1 MSKSRLFSGKIK
13 KLGSTKLTADRYE
26 YLDTSQAEPDLGSP
40 NLNGS
45 VLTGSTT
52 TNVRTW
58 SDLLTIEGPTVR
70 VRSTLSNVGFFT
82 PNALVIDG
90 GVGIGGDLNILGKAL
105 INNVEVLTTQSGLT
119 SQFGQSVI
127 DLVLRITTSTN
138 STGTSSGAL
147 VIYGGVGIN
156 KDVWIGGTTFAG
168 NVYSNGSLVGSSTG
182 TTSSFLINNFTQST
196 STNSGA
202 LVVKGGVGI
211 GGALF
216 VNTTSYVA
224 GSQIITTATINQYAN
239 QTAIFAGTDTAVN
252 TSTGNITIWNT
263 STLQTITNRG
273 NSTTNTILIANTTT
287 ATSSLTGALQVL
299 GGAGIQGDLYVGGR
313 IIVGGDSVD
322 NSFVSLNITGGT
334 SATSTTTGALTVVG
348 GVGIGGSLFVKN
360 ISYIDGSQIITTAT
374 INQYANQT
382 TITAGTDTAVNT
394 STGNITIWNTSTL
407 QTITDR
413 GSATSNAMS
422 IFNATSADNS
432 TTGALVVLGG
442 VGIGQDLRVG
452 GDIYTRDQQVLTTS
466 TVNDYANQTS
476 IIAGTDTAI
485 STSTGNITIWN
496 TSTLQSVTGRGA
508 TTTNAIV
515 ISNITSATST
525 ATGALI
531 VAGGVGIGGDLY
543 VGVDIYSNNQKV
555 VTTAS
560 INQYANQ
567 TSIIAGTDTAIST
580 STGSI
585 TIWNTSTLQSVTGRG
600 ATTTNAIV
608 ISNITSATS
617 TATGALI
624 VAGGVGIGGD
634 LYIAGNIVAN
644 KLTIEYTTITTTLI
658 QTDDIITTSNLT
670 QSTSTD
676 SGALLVAGGAGIG
689 GNLWLGGNL
698 NIATGSTLSV
708 GNTQVFATTI
718 TAGTDTAV
726 NTSTG
731 NIVIWNTSTLQ
742 SITNRGNTT
751 TNSISIINTA
761 SSTSTTTG
769 ALIVTGGVG
778 IGGNLYVGSTIYSS
792 GDVVLTTATVNQYAN
807 QTSITAGVGIS
818 VSTSSGNVI
827 ITNIGVTTATGS
839 TYIGISTSSGNV
851 IITNLGVTNLSSGT
865 DITLSAT
872 TGSIIINNV
881 STLQSITD
889 RGATTTNVVLFTNTT
904 TSTSIT
910 TGAVVITGGLGVG
923 GQINADSIIAGGV
936 RSTSTSTAPVAAT
949 VGDIWY
955 NTNND
960 RLYRYTTVNNSNKF
974 WLDFTGQKVKYLK
987 NL

>member
-138 STGTSSGAL
+138 ATSTSTGAL

-543 VGVDIYSNNQKV
+543 
-555 VTTAS
+555 
-560 INQYANQ
+560 
-567 TSIIAGTDTAIST
+567 
-580 STGSI
+580 
-585 TIWNTSTLQSVTGRG
+585 
-600 ATTTNAIV
+600 
-608 ISNITSATS
+608 
-617 TATGALI
+617 
-624 VAGGVGIGGD
+624 
-634 LYIAGNIVAN
+634 IAGNIVAN

-676 SGALLVAGGAGIG
+676 SGALRVAGGAGIG